1 MLDTKNF
8 QVVDLFSGCGG
19 LSLGFEKAGFDVL
32 CGLDSWQWAVE
43 TYNKNF
49 EHPCI
54 NIDVGDVEAVEDV
67 LAPFFEVSD
76 VGLRPGIVGGPPC
89 QDFSSAGKR
98 VEGSRAGLTE
108 KFAEV
113 VGLLRP
119 GFVVMENVPQALKA
133 QSYQSALSMLR
144 DTGYEVDTVVLD
156 ASKCGVPQRRK
167 RLFALGFE
175 DGEILDDVL
184 ESLHGEQDSKSMTV
198 RDYFGKDL
206 DFEHYYNPPRSYA
219 RRGVFSVDEPA
230 PTIRG
235 VNRPVP
241 PGYESHRGDTAPVNE
256 VRALTSRERAR
267 IQTFPDWFEFVGAR
281 TNVEQLIGN
290 AVPVNLA
297 AFVAERVRRG
307 LESV

>member
-1 MLDTKNF
+1 MVEMVEKIP
-8 QVVDLFSGCGG
+8 VVDLFSGCGG
-19 LSLGFEKAGFDVL
+19 MSLGFERAGFNVL
-32 CGLDSWQWAVE
+32 CGLDNWGCAVD
-43 TYNKNF
+43 TYNANF
-49 EHPCI
+49 GHECV
-54 NIDVGDVEAVEDV
+54 NVD
-67 LAPFFEVSD
+67 VSD
-76 VGLRPGIVGGPPC
+76 VDAVMRVLLPFFNEHSGMKPGIIGGPPC

-98 VEGSRAGLTE
+98 EEGSRAGLTE

-133 QSYQSALSMLR
+133 QSYQSALSMLH
-144 DTGYEVDTVVLD
+144 DAGYEVGTIVLD

-175 DGEILDDVL
+175 DGEILDVVL
-184 ESLHGEQDSKSMTV
+184 ESLHGEQDSKQTTV
-198 RDYFGKDL
+198 RDYFGDDL

-241 PGYESHRGDTAPVNE
+241 PGYESHRGDTAPISE
-256 VRALTSRERAR
+256 VRALSSRERAR
-267 IQTFPDWFEFVGAR
+267 IQTFPDDFEFVGAR

-307 LESV
+307 LESA